1 MKAFT
6 KLLTPQDARDV
17 FARAYSPLP
26 PGTERVPLAQSLR
39 RILAQEILASSDLPA
54 FDRSTVDGYAV
65 RAVDTGRASSGKPVN
80 LQVVGEVFMGEPV
93 EFAIGAGQAARI
105 PTGGML
111 PEGADAVVMQEH
123 VVRTGGAV
131 SVERP
136 ARARDNVVSRGA
148 DITSGEVIIRPGRR
162 LRPQDLG
169 LLAGLDVPEVMVYRR
184 PRVAIIVTGDELVP
198 PGRPLR
204 GSQIHDMNT
213 YTLSG
218 LIDEAGGV
226 ANAYWI
232 VPDNLALLVER
243 AKLAHRE
250 CEMLILVGGSSVGEK
265 DVVADAVAALGA
277 PGIVV
282 HGIAIRPGKPTILA
296 VAVGKPVFGLPG
308 NVVSAMVIFDQ
319 FVRPV
324 LQAMAGV
331 RELPRP
337 RQTVVARLTRKVATG
352 DREDHIRVSLVERTG
367 AFWAAPLPGGSAI
380 ITSMVR
386 ADGLVTIPANATL
399 DEGSEV
405 EVRLLG

>member
-17 FARAYSPLP
+17 FARAYAPES

-39 RILAQEILASSDLPA
+39 RVLAQEVWASSDLPA

-65 RAVDTGRASSGKPVN
+65 RAADTTRASSGTPVH
-80 LQVVGEVFMGEPV
+80 LQVVGEVLMGEPV
-93 EFAIGAGQAARI
+93 QFAVGAGQAARI
-105 PTGGML
+105 PTGGMV

-123 VVRTGGAV
+123 AVRTDGMV

-136 ARARDNVVSRGA
+136 VKAHDNVLPRGA
-148 DITSGEVIIRPGRR
+148 DVRSGEVIVRPGRR

-169 LLAGLDVPEVMVYRR
+169 LLAGLDVPEVTVYRR
-184 PRVAIIVTGDELVP
+184 PRVAIIATGDELVP

-213 YTLSG
+213 YTLAG
-218 LIDEAGGV
+218 LIDDAGGI
-226 ANAYWI
+226 AKSYGI
-232 VPDNLALLVER
+232 VQDNLALLVER

-250 CEMLILVGGSSVGEK
+250 CEMVILAGGSSVGEK
-265 DVVADAVAALGA
+265 DVVADAIAALGE
-277 PGIVV
+277 PGPIV

-296 VAVGKPVFGLPG
+296 VAGGKPVFGLPG

-324 LQAMAGV
+324 LNAIAGL
-331 RELPRP
+331 REPPRP
-337 RQTVVARLTRKVATG
+337 GGTIRARLTRTVTTG
-352 DREDHIRVSLVERTG
+352 DREDHIRISLVERTG
-367 AFWAAPLPGGSAI
+367 SLWAAPLPGGSAI

-386 ADGLVTIPANATL
+386 ADGLVTIPANTTL
-399 DEGSEV
+399 DEGAEV
-405 EVRLLG
+405 EVRLLP